1 MRRPA
6 RAQAAHGE
14 GEADTLLFAVPCEF
28 FERGGNT
35 PAPGAHGVADVPE
48 RDFAARGLLR
58 PWGGWEQRRESGTAG
73 GRIAVHECHGWS
85 PQVEAVWRSAAA
97 IAPPAQCR
105 PANRSSRG
113 PEQFGISLLVE
124 QRIQLPRVA
133 EFDPE
138 EPAGAQRVG
147 VGKRRGVAQ
156 GRVDGDD
163 FAGDG
168 CTGSSPLCPTR
179 SRPRRLLRQRLADVG
194 QGHRN
199 QVAQAGQRPWG
210 DTDDNAVDSVAIEG
224 VGEANP
230 VMVFGKLHGH
240 GRLPFNLEKQR
251 LCWRPRRFW
260 SAPATFDAQGVAA
273 WP

>member
-1 MRRPA
+1 MVRVKPIPFCSQY
-6 RAQAAHGE
+6 RASSSSVEEIPQHQEHMGSPMYLSVTSPPGAC
-14 GEADTLLFAVPCEF
+14 F
-28 FERGGNT
+28 
-35 PAPGAHGVADVPE
+35 APGDGSSVGNPA
-48 RDFAARGLLR
+48 
-58 PWGGWEQRRESGTAG
+58 TAG

-168 CTGSSPLCPTR
+168 VYRFVTALS
-179 SRPRRLLRQRLADVG
+179 
-194 QGHRN
+194 
-199 QVAQAGQRPWG
+199 
-210 DTDDNAVDSVAIEG
+210 DSISA
-224 VGEANP
+224 AA
-230 VMVFGKLHGH
+230 
-240 GRLPFNLEKQR
+240 
-251 LCWRPRRFW
+251 
-260 SAPATFDAQGVAA
+260 APAPTSRRRWAGSPKSGCPGRPAPVG
-273 WP
+273 